1 MLSYSNSV
9 DLLDK
14 TMADD
19 AQTLLV
25 RANELAG
32 SGGPA
37 RDLTVVSP
45 IFAAAALPE
54 RWANLVAVEVEI
66 SARGFDTTTVAL
78 RKDMPSRTLTM
89 RKPLSELVVG
99 SAVGVQTATYRVH
112 NNYVDHQAQWTEA
125 QQQPGQELFVHPNPV
140 QRTE

>member
-1 MLSYSNSV
+1 MLSYSYSV

-19 AQTLLV
+19 ARTLLM

-78 RKDMPSRTLTM
+78 RKDMPA
-89 RKPLSELVVG
+89 
-99 SAVGVQTATYRVH
+99 AVRAGR
-112 NNYVDHQAQWTEA
+112 
-125 QQQPGQELFVHPNPV
+125 
-140 QRTE
+140 R